1 MGGAI
6 GGGVHQSRSPCDAG
20 EPSGAIK
27 KENIKKGRKSSSVL
41 YSEATPFSAFG
52 SYGQT
57 RLAIDL
63 KIGTHIP

>member
-27 KENIKKGRKSSSVL
+27 KKKSKIGRKSSSVQ
-41 YSEATPFSAFG
+41 YSERSPF
-52 SYGQT
+52 
-57 RLAIDL
+57 
-63 KIGTHIP
+63 